1 MVAGRD
7 LRVNWATPDAAGG
20 FGCVYFGQDDTGQEV
35 VVKVAFKDEFAEKLL
50 ANELHFNRK
59 LRDTVPEHHGRR
71 WAAFIGSCWI
81 PNNPDFPDEVSRKQV
96 WCQPNSC

>member
-1 MVAGRD
+1 MLAGRD

-20 FGCVYFGQDDTGQEV
+20 FGCVYFGQDDSGEEV

-59 LRDTVPEHHGRR
+59 LRDAVPEHHGRR

-81 PNNPDFPDEVSRKQV
+81 PNSPDFPAEVSRKQV
-96 WCQPNSC
+96 GCLPELD